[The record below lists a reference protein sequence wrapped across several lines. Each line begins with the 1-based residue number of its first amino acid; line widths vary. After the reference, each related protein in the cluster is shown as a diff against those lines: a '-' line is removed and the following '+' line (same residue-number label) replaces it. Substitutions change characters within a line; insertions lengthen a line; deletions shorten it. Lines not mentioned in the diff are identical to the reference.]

1 MHSSRKRI
9 NLWLTWAMLGA
20 LAFLVMKI
28 EFPIMPGFDY
38 LKFDLS
44 DALIAITTMAL
55 GPLSGFM
62 ITLIKVLLSLIFA
75 GFNPIS
81 FVGDIAAFIATLV
94 YIYPIYFIS
103 KKHYENFWFQIVGIL
118 VGTVSLTI
126 IMSVANYFFLM
137 PMYISIVGFK
147 INSTILKYVVSVVIP
162 FNILKGLINGVV
174 VLLLARTFLPT
185 FMNFVKKHY

>member
-1 MHSSRKRI
+1 MQSSRKRL

-62 ITLIKVLLSLIFA
+62 ITLIKVLLSMIFA

-103 KKHYENFWFQIVGIL
+103 KKHHEKFWFQIGGIL
-118 VGTVSLTI
+118 IGTISLTI
-126 IMSVANYFFLM
+126 IMSLANYFFLM
-137 PMYISIVGFK
+137 PMYITMVGFK
-147 INSTILKYVVSVVIP
+147 INSTILKYVVSVVVP
-162 FNILKGLINGVV
+162 FNLLKGLINGAV
-174 VLLLARTFLPT
+174 VLLLARTFLPI
-185 FMNFVKKHY
+185 FVKFVKKHY